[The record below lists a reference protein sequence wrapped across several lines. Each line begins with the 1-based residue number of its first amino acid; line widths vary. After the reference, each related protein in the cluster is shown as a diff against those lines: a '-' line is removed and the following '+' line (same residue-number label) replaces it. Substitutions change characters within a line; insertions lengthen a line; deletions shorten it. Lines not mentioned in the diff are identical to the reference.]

1 MTPAQPNA
9 LMRLKLLQFVLPLCL
24 SGALV
29 ACGDEV
35 TSTAADPAV
44 TREEPLNP
52 WERLS
57 PEEIYGATGSDNIRL
72 TEVEIDVLQLP
83 RGWDGMRIAAISDLQ
98 LGMWE
103 DNEKVAAAAVQR
115 ALAQE
120 PDLIVLLGDYL
131 AVGRDTEALTRALSG
146 LRGQRVL
153 AVLGD
158 RDVRN
163 DSVEARVRRTMSEL
177 GIQLLVN
184 DAAAFERNGDTAWI
198 AGLAPDLDQRSIAD
212 QEFIVAVTG
221 GPITP
226 ILLTHSP
233 FGAARA
239 PEGRRPVII
248 AGNAFCGRV
257 EVPGTP
263 RLSWYESEALPNAA
277 VPGVERLYRIRNNTM
292 FITCGV
298 GYSFIPMRLGAPPE
312 VAMITLRGMM
322 AADQPA
328 VDPEAAAL
336 DTILQRYDVTET
348 PSPAGQN

>member
-1 MTPAQPNA
+1 
-9 LMRLKLLQFVLPLCL
+9 MRPKLFQILLPLCL
-24 SGALV
+24 LAALA

-35 TSTAADPAV
+35 TTTTAAPAAA
-44 TREEPLNP
+44 REQSLNP
-52 WERLS
+52 WEQLS
-57 PEEIYGATGSDNIRL
+57 PEEIYGATASENIRL
-72 TEVEIDVLQLP
+72 TEVEIDVLHLP
-83 RGWDGMRIAAISDLQ
+83 SGWDGMRIAAISDLQ
-98 LGMWE
+98 LGLWE
-103 DNEKVAAAAVQR
+103 DNERVAAAAVQR

-131 AVGRDTEALTRALSG
+131 AVGGDSEALLRALSG
-146 LRGQRVL
+146 LRGKRVL
-153 AVLGD
+153 AVMGG

-198 AGLAPDLDQRSIAD
+198 AGLAPDLNQRSIAD
-212 QEFIVAVTG
+212 QEFIVAITG
-221 GPITP
+221 GPITT

-239 PEGRRPVII
+239 PEGRRPVIL

-263 RLSWYESEALPNAA
+263 RISWYESEALPNAA
-277 VPGVERLYRIRNNTM
+277 VPGVDRLYRIRNNTM
-292 FITCGV
+292 FITCGI
-298 GYSFIPMRLGAPPE
+298 GYSFIPVRLGAPPE

-322 AADQPA
+322 AARPPA
-328 VDPEAAAL
+328 EDAEAAAL

-348 PSPAGQN
+348 PPQAGQN